1 MWSLV
6 IIILIICGLE
16 QGEYVYCTT
25 LPIPLVQL
33 APPAP
38 TSDLFHFCHVPHPF
52 HWSSLCHVPHPFY
65 WSFLCHVPHLFYWIH
80 FCYTPHKLLVRKFLK
95 RTLDLFNRDIE
106 YSYQVQRIPY
116 ADYRVNQL
124 IPLISSEEF
133 TNSFDESS
141 QSKTREFRLFRKRY
155 GIKIEFYQSGKLGE
169 LAWRQKIL
177 SLRLNLLDS
186 WLLETGDSVIIKCSY
201 HTHHYKWKWSSQLW
215 SN

>member
-1 MWSLV
+1 MYHTTHSTCPTRSTCPNIRLVSLLSCAPPISLV
-6 IIILIICGLE
+6 LLMPC
-16 QGEYVYCTT
+16 
-25 LPIPLVQL
+25 
-33 APPAP
+33 APPILLVLLMPCAP
-38 TSDLFHFCHVPHPF
+38 PILLDPLLLP
-52 HWSSLCHVPHPFY
+52 
-65 WSFLCHVPHLFYWIH
+65 
-80 FCYTPHKLLVRKFLK
+80 TPHKLLVRKFLK

-124 IPLISSEEF
+124 IPLVSSEEF

-169 LAWRQKIL
+169 LAWQQKIL

-201 HTHHYKWKWSSQLW
+201 HTHHYK
-215 SN
+215 